1 MKVFRM
7 IYQLLVRVLD
17 EIESF
22 LARLLGERRAQ
33 VLMQLVL
40 FGVVG
45 VMNTLVDM
53 GVFSV
58 LYYAVFAS
66 DQRYYYIP
74 FTAGYICGVVCSFV
88 FNKLFTF
95 RCNKQSAKR
104 QWLPF
109 LLVNLVA
116 FGVGQGAMY
125 LLGQAAITGV
135 LAKLITVP
143 LTLIINFAG
152 NKLFVFRSK

>member
-1 MKVFRM
+1 MKSKAFSRACWG
-7 IYQLLVRVLD
+7 
-17 EIESF
+17 SG
-22 LARLLGERRAQ
+22 ARQ

-104 QWLPF
+104 NGCRFCL
-109 LLVNLVA
+109 
-116 FGVGQGAMY
+116 
-125 LLGQAAITGV
+125 
-135 LAKLITVP
+135 
-143 LTLIINFAG
+143 
-152 NKLFVFRSK
+152 